1 MARIDWIEEDAAKGE
16 MARVF
21 AGWKAANDGRAIPDI
36 LKCFSPRP
44 DVFEKIEE
52 LSNILHFSDGHLS
65 RKTKEKI
72 ASYVSALNK
81 CRY

>member
-1 MARIDWIEEDAAKGE
+1 MARIGWVEDNEAKGE
-16 MARVF
+16 SAHVYTR
-21 AGWKAANDGRAIPDI
+21 WKAANDDRAIPDI

-52 LSNILHFSDGHLS
+52 LSNILQFSDGHLN

-72 ASYVSALNK
+72 ASYVSALNR